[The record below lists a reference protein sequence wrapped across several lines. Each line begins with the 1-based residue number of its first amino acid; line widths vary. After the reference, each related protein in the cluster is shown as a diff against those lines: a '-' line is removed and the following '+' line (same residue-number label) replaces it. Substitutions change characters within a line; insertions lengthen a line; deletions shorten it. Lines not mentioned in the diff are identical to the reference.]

1 MRFAIHPNVYH
12 THPESKGLLHML
24 EHAWIRNRVSGDG
37 TFYIISGFANYNG
50 GVRFYETIKS
60 HIENGGQCVVYLG
73 GSSSQKLSSK
83 QVVEEL
89 LRIGCNV
96 NLINRKRILHAKCYG
111 LHSANG
117 DALIISSG
125 NFTGPGMSQNIEAS
139 FMIEGAQLEEVGFS
153 WNDLIHSINLQN
165 WEIYRPSLAEID
177 NRFDPAWGLLYNE
190 LAREIQLE
198 DDQEVTMIITLSGS
212 DTARIQAQPGTSA
225 HKGTQYFWLS
235 KDSYD
240 FFPPLTI
247 PNNRGYKRTYS
258 AIINMHYVDLGI
270 TEKSRVTFEAE
281 NNADFRLGTSCLRST
296 RLANR
301 DDIAAISRLG
311 EYDYELRIIRQDSI
325 LYDRLLHHAINR
337 IGHQD
342 KRYGY
347 IANSDF
353 FEILGNE

>member
-1 MRFAIHPNVYH
+1 
-12 THPESKGLLHML
+12 
-24 EHAWIRNRVSGDG
+24 
-37 TFYIISGFANYNG
+37 
-50 GVRFYETIKS
+50 
-60 HIENGGQCVVYLG
+60 
-73 GSSSQKLSSK
+73 
-83 QVVEEL
+83 
-89 LRIGCNV
+89 
-96 NLINRKRILHAKCYG
+96 
-111 LHSANG
+111 
-117 DALIISSG
+117 
-125 NFTGPGMSQNIEAS
+125 
-139 FMIEGAQLEEVGFS
+139 MIEGAQLEEVGFS